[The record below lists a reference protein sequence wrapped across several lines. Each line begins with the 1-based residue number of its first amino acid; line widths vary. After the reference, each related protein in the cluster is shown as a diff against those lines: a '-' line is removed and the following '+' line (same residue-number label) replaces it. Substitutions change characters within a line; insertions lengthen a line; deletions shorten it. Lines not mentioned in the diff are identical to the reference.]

1 MRTRD
6 MRIDSLPATS
16 TGDERTFSLEVLT
29 RGLNRVVRLGGELD
43 VSTRARVRDACLTGR
58 GNSVV
63 VEMAEVTFMDCSGY
77 GCLVG
82 ARRILEA
89 SGGSLTLRHQTGQPA
104 QFLRLLALLQ
114 SSN

>member
-6 MRIDSLPATS
+6 MRIDLLPATS
-16 TGDERTFSLEVLT
+16 TRGDPTFSLQVSR
-29 RGLNRVVRLGGELD
+29 RGLYRVVRVGGELD
-43 VSTRARVRDACLTGR
+43 VSTRARVRDACLSGR

-63 VEMAEVTFMDCSGY
+63 VDIAEVTFMDCSGY
-77 GCLVG
+77 GCLVA

-104 QFLRLLALLQ
+104 QFLQLLARLQ
-114 SSN
+114 PTN

>member
-6 MRIDSLPATS
+6 MRIDSVPALYTR
-16 TGDERTFSLEVLT
+16 DDPAFSLQVSR
-29 RGLNRVVRLGGELD
+29 RGLNRVVRVGGELD
-43 VSTRARVRDACLTGR
+43 VATRAQVRDACLTSR

-77 GCLVG
+77 GCLVA

-89 SGGSLTLRHQTGQPA
+89 TGGSLTLRHLTGQPA
-104 QFLRLLALLQ
+104 ELLELLARLH
-114 SSN
+114 

>member
-16 TGDERTFSLEVLT
+16 TGDDPTFSLQVSK
-29 RGLNRVVRLGGELD
+29 RGLSRVVRVGGELD
-43 VSTRARVRDACLTGR
+43 VSTRAQVRDACLTGR

-77 GCLVG
+77 GCLVA

-104 QFLRLLALLQ
+104 QFLQLLARLQ
-114 SSN
+114 PTN